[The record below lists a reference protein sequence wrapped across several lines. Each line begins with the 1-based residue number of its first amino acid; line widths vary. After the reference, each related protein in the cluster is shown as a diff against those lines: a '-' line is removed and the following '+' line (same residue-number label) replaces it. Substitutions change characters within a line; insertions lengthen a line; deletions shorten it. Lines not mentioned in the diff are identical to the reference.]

1 MVAKKTL
8 AIIGVVVLLAVIG
21 VIIGVVVSRQSSDSA
36 STSDG
41 TSSSSSSGST
51 ATSST
56 TDSSGG
62 NGKVSSSKTTTTSSG
77 SSSITSDPTDV
88 TYSLAAFA
96 IGDWGTTVT
105 QDSCCTR
112 SSTYNDYDINA
123 EDIVANL
130 MDQQAGD
137 ADIAPKII
145 ISHGDNF
152 YWTGINSD
160 DGRDSRFTTTF
171 EDKYDGDNIKTIPW
185 VNVVG
190 NHDYGG
196 ADYICSDSNDGT
208 AACDDSD
215 ALITSLKNKFAWQ
228 QSYTSP
234 NDDRWILEDHFYVYS
249 FEDSDSGVSID
260 IFNVDS
266 GDADT
271 HGALQTCCQCYGYA
285 GDDDDTCANVARG
298 DDACCGGDTGMYDDC
313 MAQFTEW
320 SDASRTELAANLA
333 NSTATWKIV
342 NSHYSPYAHYAETGM
357 TEWFDI
363 INGSGVH
370 LWLNG
375 HTHGENHDYSSSLGV
390 HFVDNGAGGGI
401 QKEAA
406 SGIPTYAEDY
416 VENLWVYTGDEYGF
430 FSLTASEDWLKLQYH
445 TTDSSWSY
453 AESFN
458 STTVG
463 GVATKHC
470 WYVPNDG
477 NYGQDC
483 TSSSSS

>member
-1 MVAKKTL
+1 MGIPRKAWIIIAVVVVCAVVAVVV
-8 AIIGVVVLLAVIG
+8 GVVMTSG
-21 VIIGVVVSRQSSDSA
+21 SSS
-36 STSDG
+36 STSTTDWDTG
-41 TSSSSSSGST
+41 VSSSGST
-51 ATSST
+51 T
-56 TDSSGG
+56 SSGG
-62 NGKVSSSKTTTTSSG
+62 TSVTKKKVSKSTSSG
-77 SSSITSDPTDV
+77 SSSITSDPTSV
-88 TYSLAAFA
+88 TYSLSAFA
-96 IGDWGTTVT
+96 IGDWGTTVS

-112 SSTYNDYDINA
+112 LSTYNDYDINA

-130 MDQQAGD
+130 MDQQAGN
-137 ADIAPKII
+137 AEVTPKII

-171 EDKYDGDNIKTIPW
+171 EEKYDGDNIKPIPW
-185 VNVVG
+185 VNVLG

-208 AACDDSD
+208 AACSDSD
-215 ALITSLKNKFAWQ
+215 ELVTALKNKFSWQ
-228 QSYTSP
+228 STYTSP
-234 NDDRWILEDHFYVYS
+234 NDDRWVLEDHFYVYTI
-249 FEDSDSGVSID
+249 EDADSGVSID

-285 GDDDDTCANVARG
+285 GDDDDACSNVVRG
-298 DDACCGGDTGMYDDC
+298 DDACCGGDTDMYDAC
-313 MAQFTEW
+313 MDQFTEW
-320 SDASRTELAANLA
+320 SDDSRAQLAANIA

-342 NSHYSPYAHYAETGM
+342 NSHYNPYAHYAEAGM
-357 TEWFDI
+357 QKWFDI
-363 INGSGVH
+363 INGSDVH

-401 QKEAA
+401 QKESA

-416 VENLWVYTGDEYGF
+416 VENLWVYDGTEYGF
-430 FSLTASEDWLKLQYH
+430 FSLSASEEWLKLQYH
-445 TTDSSWSY
+445 TADDSWTY
-453 AESFN
+453 TESFN
-458 STTVG
+458 STTIG

-477 NYGQDC
+477 TYGQEC
-483 TSSSSS
+483 TSSSSSS